1 MRVRVC
7 MCVCVCACACVC
19 MCVYA
24 RVCATSSYMHSTS
37 GPLRHHAVAYVA
49 NHRCLPRTNLNKH
62 LLPHRDR
69 RDTTMAPRRGL
80 AWAVAATVVVS
91 AAAAVVWEGHADMR
105 LALAAAETAAP
116 ADYVPPGVREQIALQ
131 WQGLNRR
138 HAHCPACATARAVA
152 RAAAIQSLTRVGAV
166 LGWVCSYTLYTPT
179 TYSDAVATPILL
191 SIHSAGTSPFISV
204 RQQQPRSPRHC
215 QSATLARR
223 LHRLTE
229 RGAGVGLG
237 HMDGIGLG
245 GGGGRLPD
253 SVPQGRGPHLLC
265 RTHVLRLQ
273 LVYV

>member
-1 MRVRVC
+1 

-152 RAAAIQSLTRVGAV
+152 RAAAIQSLTRVGA
-166 LGWVCSYTLYTPT
+166 
-179 TYSDAVATPILL
+179 D
-191 SIHSAGTSPFISV
+191 
-204 RQQQPRSPRHC
+204 
-215 QSATLARR
+215 
-223 LHRLTE
+223 
-229 RGAGVGLG
+229 GVGCAATHCTRRQRMRTLWP
-237 HMDGIGLG
+237 HLFCSAFTRRARPPSFRCASSSR
-245 GGGGRLPD
+245 GRLGTASLPHW
-253 SVPQGRGPHLLC
+253 QGVC
-265 RTHVLRLQ
+265 TD
-273 LVYV
+273 